1 MVNISLGLYLKKQGQ
16 LILTFVQAKEKGH
29 FQILLRQRQS
39 KVNPKQIPNVFSYQE
54 DNYGDVLPRTAIV
67 MTKMAMRMLIAITMA
82 MTVKSVS
89 PHALF
94 RTKTESYE

>member
-67 MTKMAMRMLIAITMA
+67 MTKMAEIAAILNTICMKCRFK
-82 MTVKSVS
+82 VSV
-89 PHALF
+89 PIIFVAL
-94 RTKTESYE
+94 KMN

>member
-39 KVNPKQIPNVFSYQE
+39 KVNPKQIPNVFSYQ

-67 MTKMAMRMLIAITMA
+67 MTKMAEIAAILNTICMKCRFK
-82 MTVKSVS
+82 VSV
-89 PHALF
+89 PIIFVAL
-94 RTKTESYE
+94 KMN